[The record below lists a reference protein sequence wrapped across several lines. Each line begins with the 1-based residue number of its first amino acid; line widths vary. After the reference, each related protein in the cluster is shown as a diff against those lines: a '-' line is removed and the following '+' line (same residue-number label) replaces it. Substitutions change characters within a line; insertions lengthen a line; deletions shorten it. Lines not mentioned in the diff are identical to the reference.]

1 MVKKNKKDERFKEFL
16 VEAEDILSSMGRD
29 LLKLGKG
36 VKAGLIDPSVLNSI
50 FRSAHTL
57 KGISGIYDFKDMAV
71 LSHSLED
78 TLDMLRLDRVT
89 LSDEL
94 LGHVM
99 DAHEMLVGIIA
110 SKGAGDFTIPVQELK
125 ASLVGSC
132 QAKKSKDDL
141 DIDKKILATLTEY
154 EAHRLRDNL
163 KQSKNILIVAVRFPI
178 INFDKG
184 YASLIDALK
193 TGAEVIATLPSSES
207 VPEMLS
213 FDILIGTLETDT
225 GIKALASKIAA
236 VEVRRIAGPM
246 TESAPGAI
254 KGVEPLTAPAAF
266 ETLRRV
272 SDSVRVDIE
281 KLDNIMNI
289 VSELGML
296 KSSVA
301 RLSAEMKNDTRLSF
315 YGIELSRI
323 ETYLERKFTE
333 LRDSVLDIRMVPIGQ
348 LFSRFETFITK
359 LARETGKEIRLETR
373 GDDTEIDK
381 LIVEELADPLMHII
395 RNIVDHALEH
405 PAERERVGKERY
417 GTIALKAFQSGNH
430 VVIEVID
437 DGIGIDEV
445 VIKKKALEKGLVS
458 SEDATSLTRHQ
469 ILELIFMP
477 GFTTRD
483 SVSAT
488 SGRGVGMDV
497 VKENI
502 ARLSG
507 IVDIETVKGEGTKFS
522 LTIPITLA
530 IVQALIVEEL
540 GVRYAIPLSSVIEI
554 AELHSSTVAEN
565 QEYVRFNDRDILY
578 IRLGEFFYRKE
589 TEAALV
595 KETCYGIVVGLA
607 EQRLCI
613 IVDRLLEELD
623 VVVKPLPTVLRV
635 GGIAG
640 AADVGDEGTMLV
652 ADVTGILELLPE
664 GRKAY
669 ISSKEAV

>member
-1 MVKKNKKDERFKEFL
+1 VVKKNKKDERFKEFL

>member
-16 VEAEDILSSMGRD
+16 VEAEDILSTMGRD

-110 SKGAGDFTIPVQELK
+110 SKGAGDFTLPVQELK

-132 QAKKSKDDL
+132 QPKKSKDDL

-225 GIKALASKIAA
+225 GIKALASKIAE

-246 TESAPGAI
+246 TESTPGAI
-254 KGVEPLTAPAAF
+254 KGVEPITAPAAF

-301 RLSAEMKNDTRLSF
+301 RLSAEMKNDTRLSY

-458 SEDATSLTRHQ
+458 SEDATTLTRHQ

-483 SVSAT
+483 SVSET

-502 ARLSG
+502 SRLSG

-554 AELHSSTVAEN
+554 AELHSQTVAEN
-565 QEYVRFNDRDILY
+565 SEYVRFNDRDILY

-589 TEAALV
+589 TEAAQV
-595 KETCYGIVVGLA
+595 KDTCYGIVVGLA

-623 VVVKPLPTVLRV
+623 VVVKPLPKVLRV

-669 ISSKEAV
+669 ISSAEAV